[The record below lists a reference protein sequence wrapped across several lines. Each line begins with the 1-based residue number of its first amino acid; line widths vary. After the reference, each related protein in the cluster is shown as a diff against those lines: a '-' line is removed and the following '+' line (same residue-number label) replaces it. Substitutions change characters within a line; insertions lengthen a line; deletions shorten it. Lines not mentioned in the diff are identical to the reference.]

1 MSQHMLDEIARLR
14 AEVEASALDSPA
26 ALEAFKS
33 AFTGRKGAITAL
45 FETFRGLSGPE
56 KAPLGKALNELK
68 QLAQTRE
75 QEARE
80 AVEASRAAAD
90 RPDLTRPPRPFGAG
104 GRHPIPQV
112 QRRILRSF
120 QRIGFSVA
128 EGPEIETDWYNFEA
142 LNFEP
147 DHPAR
152 DMQDTFFVCLQPDVL
167 LRTHTSNIQIRT
179 MERYKPPIRI
189 TAPGRCYR
197 NETISN
203 RSHCY
208 FNQVEAL
215 HVDEGVSFRDL
226 KQTLAYFVADLFG
239 AEQKIRLR
247 PSYFPF
253 TEISAELDVSCL
265 LCGGGGCSV
274 CKHTGWVEVLG
285 CGMVDPNVLANCG
298 IDPDRYSGYA
308 LGMGVERIAQLLF
321 RVNDIRLYSQNDIRF
336 LQQFQAYS
344 AS

>member
-1 MSQHMLDEIARLR
+1 MIERIAELKAEI
-14 AEVEASALDSPA
+14 EALDLSSA
-26 ALEAFKS
+26 EALEGFKS
-33 AFTGRKGAITAL
+33 AYTGRKGALTAL
-45 FETFRGLSGPE
+45 FEAFRTLSGPE
-56 KAPLGKALNELK
+56 KSVVGKALNEVK
-68 QLAQTRE
+68 QLAQARE
-75 QEARE
+75 TEARE
-80 AVEASRAAAD
+80 RLEALRNQVQ
-90 RPDLTRPPRPFGAG
+90 RPDLTRPERPLGMG
-104 GRHPIPQV
+104 SRHPIAAV
-112 QRRILRSF
+112 QRRILHSF

-142 LNFEP
+142 LNFEA

-152 DMQDTFFVCLQPDVL
+152 DMQDTFFVSLQPDVL
-167 LRTHTSNIQIRT
+167 LRTHTSNIQIRV
-179 MERYKPPIRI
+179 METHQPPIRI
-189 TAPGRCYR
+189 SAPGRCYR

-215 HVDEGVSFRDL
+215 HVDEAISFRDL
-226 KQTLAYFVADLFG
+226 KQTLAYFIADLFG
-239 AEQKIRLR
+239 TQQKIRLR

-265 LCGGGGCSV
+265 LCGGTGCSV

-285 CGMVDPNVLANCG
+285 CGMVDPNVLRNCG
-298 IDPDRYSGYA
+298 IDPSLYSGYA

-321 RVNDIRLYSQNDIRF
+321 RVNDIRLYSQNDLRF
-336 LQQFQAYS
+336 LQQFQTYT

>member
-1 MSQHMLDEIARLR
+1 MTERIAALKV
-14 AEVEASALDSPA
+14 EVESAQLA
-26 ALEAFKS
+26 TAEALEAFKS
-33 AFTGRKGAITAL
+33 AYTGRKGAITAL
-45 FETFRGLSGPE
+45 FEEFRALNGPE
-56 KAPLGKALNELK
+56 KAAVGKALNELK
-68 QLAQTRE
+68 QLAQARE
-75 QEARE
+75 TEARSQLE
-80 AVEASRAAAD
+80 SQQQTTR
-90 RPDLTRPPRPFGAG
+90 RPDLSRPYRPLGNG

-142 LNFEP
+142 LNFEA

-152 DMQDTFFVCLQPDVL
+152 DMQDTFFVSLQPDVL
-167 LRTHTSNIQIRT
+167 LRTHTSNIQIRV
-179 MERYKPPIRI
+179 MESHQPPIRI

-215 HVDEGVSFRDL
+215 HVDEGISFRDL

-239 AEQKIRLR
+239 VRQKIRLR

-265 LCGGGGCSV
+265 LCEGKGCSV

-285 CGMVDPNVLANCG
+285 CGMVDPHVLRNCR
-298 IDPDRYSGYA
+298 IDADRYSGYA

-321 RVNDIRLYSQNDIRF
+321 RVNDIRLYSQNDLRF
-336 LQQFQAYS
+336 LNQFQPYA